1 MSRARSNHGSSRV
14 ELRVKHGRIMG
25 RTRSNYE
32 SIRVICFS
40 FTSKLLNDQY
50 IGSVKSL
57 ACACSKIRSY
67 PGWGV
72 RSDFRRK
79 LRRSNE
85 HYSRTKSNHGSNRVE
100 SWVEQGRIMS
110 RTGSNHESNRVKS
123 WVEQGRIMS
132 RTRSNH
138 ESNRIESWVEQ
149 GRNMSRTGSNNKMN
163 TVESWVEQGRTN
175 HESNRVE
182 SWIEQGRIMSR
193 TRSNHG
199 SSRVELRV
207 KHNRIMGRTR
217 SNYES
222 NRVKFGLG
230 VQQNSKLPRLSC

>member
-1 MSRARSNHGSSRV
+1 MSRLRPNHGSSRV
-14 ELRVKHGRIMG
+14 ELRVKYGQIMG

-32 SIRVICFS
+32 PGSVICFS
-40 FTSKLLNDQY
+40 FKSNLINVQHISLDWKTNPKIN

-57 ACACSKIRSY
+57 ARACSKVWSY
-67 PGWGV
+67 PGWVV
-72 RSDFRRK
+72 RLDFRRK

-100 SWVEQGRIMS
+100 SWVEQGR
-110 RTGSNHESNRVKS
+110 
-123 WVEQGRIMS
+123 
-132 RTRSNH
+132 
-138 ESNRIESWVEQ
+138 
-149 GRNMSRTGSNNKMN
+149 
-163 TVESWVEQGRTN
+163 TN

-182 SWIEQGRIMSR
+182 SWIEQGRIMSW

-199 SSRVELRV
+199 SCRVELRV

-222 NRVKFGLG
+222 NRVICFSCTSNLLN
-230 VQQNSKLPRLSC
+230 VQYILLE